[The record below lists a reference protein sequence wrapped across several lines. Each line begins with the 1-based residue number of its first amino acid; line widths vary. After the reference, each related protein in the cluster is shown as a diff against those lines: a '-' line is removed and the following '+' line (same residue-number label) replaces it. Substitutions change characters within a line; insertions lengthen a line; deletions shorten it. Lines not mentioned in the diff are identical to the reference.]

1 MSSKP
6 LSKWA
11 SSNVGFACSHAIK
24 GYGFGV
30 AIACGR
36 NTDVGTM
43 TALSFKERPP
53 SRVKKHQKQIAY
65 YTLFVIGLLFLLLL
79 ITTGFERGEI
89 AYEVNLSLLIALT
102 PMYVPFILYWGM
114 RRTKKE
120 MRRKQCHVRNLRGT
134 TTVGLTTVI
143 VTDLVGTMTKRRMRV
158 SEIFVDM
165 GLLSADSLDVKT
177 QGPRFIELIRA
188 SVLCNDAVICPGNIG
203 VPKMQKDM
211 YGNILDIALLKFG
224 LMVLPSIDHLRR
236 DHEKVANKHYSS
248 ADKVQ
253 VTVHRTRDEEGQLK
267 LILLMKGHCSV
278 VLRRC
283 STFAIR
289 DEELPLDDQ
298 LQEIIL
304 SLADGLLEAGR
315 HVRAFAYKEL
325 SNELEFRRFSQVNAN
340 GGLDGGGGGGEFKY
354 RDYLA
359 VDTYSLRFLGM
370 IATYN
375 PPRSTI
381 PKAVV
386 RCRTA
391 GIKLILVTRRK
402 RNLSKALA
410 VDVGILAAP
419 WDSYQSRQ
427 RRSSAATEIVDMSQ
441 YAEEK
446 PHHQRWHIE
455 QLLLAQRDLVCAE
468 TSTEQLHWIVEACR
482 RLGAVVSV
490 IGGTLHDTPAMRSGH
505 VGVAKYGCA
514 VMCEASADLILLDS
528 SFATLVSVVGDSRL
542 LFENLKKA
550 LAYCLA
556 TNTSNIL
563 VYLSFFLL
571 RIPLHFHILDEL
583 ILAFLV
589 NLLPA
594 MTLIYEPPEEKL
606 MLQMP
611 KVYDDFLLNSRL
623 LFVSHILVGT
633 IEAAAVF
640 MTYFVFMAD
649 RGFLPSTLVGLHI
662 PWHDDSI
669 HDITDSYG
677 QEWRSSPATGVPG
690 VLPLPDEPHH
700 DAVHPSGVDQDRTCQ
715 SADPRLRQLAAES
728 GGRLFDLPLRG
739 DVPHGRHRLPATGGQ
754 QRTELWPLPVDHL
767 PLCGSAGLPRIRS
780 QILPSTFP
788 GQLARAGDYVLS

>member
-1 MSSKP
+1 MSSRP
-6 LSKWA
+6 LTKWG
-11 SSNVGFACSHAIK
+11 SSNVGFACSHATK

-36 NTDVGTM
+36 NTDVGAM
-43 TALSFKERPP
+43 TALSFKERPL
-53 SRVKKHQKQIAY
+53 SRAERHQKQMAY
-65 YTLFVIGLLFLLLL
+65 YTLLVVVVLFFLLL
-79 ITTGFERGEI
+79 ITTGFLRGEI
-89 AYEVNLSLLIALT
+89 VYEVNLSLLVALT
-102 PMYVPFILYWGM
+102 PICLPIILYWGM

-120 MRRKQCHVRNLRGT
+120 LRRKQCHVRNLQGA

-165 GLLSADSLDVKT
+165 GLLGVDDLDVNA

-224 LMVLPSIDHLRR
+224 LMILPNIDQLRR

-253 VTVHRTRDEEGQLK
+253 VTVHRTRDAEGQLK
-267 LILLMKGHCSV
+267 LILLMKGHCHV
-278 VLRRC
+278 VIRRC

-325 SNELEFRRFSQVNAN
+325 SNELEFRRFSQAN
-340 GGLDGGGGGGEFKY
+340 TNTGVEGGEYKY

-381 PKAVV
+381 PKAVA

-402 RNLSKALA
+402 RNLAKALA
-410 VDVGILAAP
+410 MDVGILSAP
-419 WDSYQSRQ
+419 WDPILTRY
-427 RRSSAATEIVDMSQ
+427 RRLSGTTEIVDMTK
-441 YAEEK
+441 YNEEK

-455 QLLLAQRDLVCAE
+455 QLLLAQRDLVCAG
-468 TSTEQLHWIVEACR
+468 TSTEQLHWIVDACR

-490 IGGTLHDTPAMRSGH
+490 VGGTLHDTPAMRSGH

-556 TNTSNIL
+556 TNTTNLL
-563 VYLSFFLL
+563 VYSTFFL
-571 RIPLHFHILDEL
+571 FHIPFHIHIMDEL

-594 MTLIYEPPEEKL
+594 MALIYEPPEEKL
-606 MLQMP
+606 MLQVP

-649 RGFLPSTLVGLHI
+649 RGFLPRTLVGVHI
-662 PWHDDSI
+662 SWHDDMT

-677 QEWRSSPATGVPG
+677 QEWSSEARQQLECQVSSLCLMSLVTMQCTNLVLTKTGRANLLTHG
-690 VLPLPDEPHH
+690 FDNWRLSL
-700 DAVHPSGVDQDRTCQ
+700 AVAYLICLAVVMCLLD
-715 SADPRLRQLAAES
+715 SAVCLRQDATNELDFGHFLWTICPFVALLVFLES
-728 GGRLFDLPLRG
+728 ARRYFLRLFPDSWLEL
-739 DVPHGRHRLPATGGQ
+739 AT
-754 QRTELWPLPVDHL
+754 L
-767 PLCGSAGLPRIRS
+767 
-780 QILPSTFP
+780 
-788 GQLARAGDYVLS
+788 Y